1 MASKYPR
8 GSEWRKWDLHIHTPF
23 TKLNN
28 QFGDDW
34 SSYANALI
42 ESEISVIG
50 STNYFCFSENEI
62 EETRRLLTENGYEG
76 IILPNLEFRIS
87 QENRQNEFINI
98 HILFSEK
105 ISTAEIS
112 RAFER
117 LELINTDD
125 GGRRIYCS
133 DSEIQR
139 AGLGYDQILV
149 EYGKLI
155 ECLEGHFCV
164 GKDLL
169 LIGCPRGYGS
179 FRPQNG
185 DGRGIQFAIEIDK
198 KINALLG
205 NNEDREF
212 FLDKNRERYEGS
224 KKKPVYY
231 SSDAHENKDI
241 GNKFTWI
248 KADPTFDGL
257 LQTLYESEERVK
269 IQDQNPD
276 EDFKKPYFSSIS
288 VSGAAMKDGLPV
300 FSDDVLPLNNG
311 MVTLIGGRGT
321 GKSVLLD
328 CVYKLFNSSEI
339 ITEPRLIKVQPSSLK
354 IVYTKS
360 DAGEI
365 EYKFGEEANLDYLHV
380 RQGDIKNIANDPQK
394 LSGHIK
400 DLLGINT
407 SKEQSEYD
415 YEISSIINRIEK
427 SLAWFELED
436 SEGNKTNDKTRN
448 EKIIQSS
455 RNLVNTIT
463 TDTNKENIEKYQKNS
478 QEINSRNTAINRFAE
493 LKSKLAAFK
502 VESKRDI
509 EDINNL
515 QLDGNVV
522 PFIDF
527 STTESAIQ
535 EITNELDNKIK
546 EFKENNVTIENQF
559 REQGIDQDVGGL
571 LKKLGQYQR
580 NIDLAEERI
589 LEYDAK
595 LVDIKTDIE
604 ERTRLVEKI
613 EGDLEAQL
621 ETIKSSFEEVSL
633 GKESWSA
640 EQKELV
646 NKLLRDINIDGNI
659 EFDVNAFYKGL
670 VPLLNGQKFRST
682 NSETQED
689 RIKARFNVK
698 SYETYLRLIKNEKVI
713 DDGEREAIS
722 LNEFA
727 IQKEYFLK
735 NNYDIYE
742 YLYLH
747 RYRQTYLSVKPLI
760 EYLGKQ
766 PEKLSVGQRGTFYV
780 CMKLATDPFGSPF
793 VFDQPEDDLDNK
805 FIMRELVPLFREI
818 KKYRQVIIATHNANL
833 VVNADAEQVIIASN
847 DEEILSYMT
856 GSIENT
862 SLEEPRGIRENL
874 CDILEGGQTAFETR
888 EKKYGFEH

>member
-1 MASKYPR
+1 M
-8 GSEWRKWDLHIHTPF
+8 
-23 TKLNN
+23 
-28 QFGDDW
+28 
-34 SSYANALI
+34 
-42 ESEISVIG
+42 
-50 STNYFCFSENEI
+50 
-62 EETRRLLTENGYEG
+62 
-76 IILPNLEFRIS
+76 
-87 QENRQNEFINI
+87 
-98 HILFSEK
+98 
-105 ISTAEIS
+105 
-112 RAFER
+112 
-117 LELINTDD
+117 
-125 GGRRIYCS
+125 
-133 DSEIQR
+133 
-139 AGLGYDQILV
+139 
-149 EYGKLI
+149 
-155 ECLEGHFCV
+155 
-164 GKDLL
+164 
-169 LIGCPRGYGS
+169 
-179 FRPQNG
+179 
-185 DGRGIQFAIEIDK
+185 
-198 KINALLG
+198 
-205 NNEDREF
+205 
-212 FLDKNRERYEGS
+212 
-224 KKKPVYY
+224 
-231 SSDAHENKDI
+231 
-241 GNKFTWI
+241 
-248 KADPTFDGL
+248 
-257 LQTLYESEERVK
+257 
-269 IQDQNPD
+269 
-276 EDFKKPYFSSIS
+276 
-288 VSGAAMKDGLPV
+288 
-300 FSDDVLPLNNG
+300 
-311 MVTLIGGRGT
+311 
-321 GKSVLLD
+321 
-328 CVYKLFNSSEI
+328 
-339 ITEPRLIKVQPSSLK
+339 
-354 IVYTKS
+354 
-360 DAGEI
+360 
-365 EYKFGEEANLDYLHV
+365 
-380 RQGDIKNIANDPQK
+380 
-394 LSGHIK
+394 
-400 DLLGINT
+400 
-407 SKEQSEYD
+407 
-415 YEISSIINRIEK
+415 
-427 SLAWFELED
+427 
-436 SEGNKTNDKTRN
+436 
-448 EKIIQSS
+448 
-455 RNLVNTIT
+455 
-463 TDTNKENIEKYQKNS
+463 
-478 QEINSRNTAINRFAE
+478 
-493 LKSKLAAFK
+493 
-502 VESKRDI
+502 ESKRDI

-747 RYRQTYLSVKPLI
+747 RYRQTYLTVKPLI